1 MRKVLLFL
9 ILITVTTKVTA
20 EESTQISVGAGNS
33 QGAIRNETTKEEYL
47 KLEGGIIQFELQQIF
62 SDNIILAGRYTQ
74 IEIERSDQ
82 DDTKTLTLTTRLN
95 FQGVGLSGGYEFSF
109 GSFLFQFKIT
119 FYSGTTKVEFVLNN
133 SIAVQESGPGG
144 GGSLDLPLLYQ
155 KGKLVFGATYQSMYV
170 GSQFEESDV
179 VLIADSAFLLTL
191 GARF

>member
-20 EESTQISVGAGNS
+20 EESTQISVGAGSS

-47 KLEGGIIQFELQQIF
+47 ELEGGIIQFELQQTF

-74 IEIERSDQ
+74 FEIERADQ
-82 DDTKTLTLTTRLN
+82 NDTRTLTLTTRLN
-95 FQGVGLSGGYEFSF
+95 FQGIGLSGGYEFSF
-109 GSFLFQFKIT
+109 GSFLFQPKIT
-119 FYSGTTKVEFVLNN
+119 FYSGNTKVEFVLNN

-155 KGKLVFGATYQSMYV
+155 KEKLVFGATY
-170 GSQFEESDV
+170 
-179 VLIADSAFLLTL
+179 
-191 GARF
+191 